1 MRASGFEKP
10 LLSYR
15 FLLYLSRVFR
25 YAVTEFE
32 VDNRNNSRYNVP
44 MKNQITDAISCSL
57 RGFRLP
63 RYQEIPDVGLYLEQ
77 TTKYVNQC
85 IAPLGFEAVTSSMIR
100 NYVKQGLIANPI
112 QKQYS
117 ANHIAHLIALVLLKQ
132 VTQLDYVSNLFQ
144 LLNAAEEYTDQI
156 AYDYFCEELENIL
169 YFRFGLKERIDDVGV
184 TSSLEKEMLRSAVTA
199 VSHIVYLNRCFQ
211 VISPENK

>member
-1 MRASGFEKP
+1 MDQR
-10 LLSYR
+10 
-15 FLLYLSRVFR
+15 
-25 YAVTEFE
+25 
-32 VDNRNNSRYNVP
+32 
-44 MKNQITDAISCSL
+44 ITDAISCSMC
-57 RGFRLP
+57 GFRLP

-85 IAPLGFEAVTSSMIR
+85 IRPLGFEDVTSSMIR
-100 NYVKQGLIANPI
+100 NYVKQGLITNPI

-117 ANHIAHLIALVLLKQ
+117 ANQIAHLIALVLLKQ
-132 VTQLDYVSNLFQ
+132 VTHLDYVSNLFQ
-144 LLNAAEEYTDQI
+144 LLKAHEKYTAQV

-169 YFRFGLKERIDDVGV
+169 YFRFGLKGSIEEVGV

-211 VISPENK
+211 VLSDQKSET